1 MKTKMLKKKKQEKL
15 AYVYILP
22 FVAIFLMFKIVPIVY
37 GLFISVLDRNSIRK
51 AMSMVFVGVQNF
63 QKVLSSESFWDAF
76 MNSLLYAAIYIVLRM
91 VIGFIFAILLNKKFA
106 GRIAVRTMIYM
117 PFVTNV
123 IAIGIV
129 FQYLLDPFNG
139 PVNSIFRLFGI
150 QGSMW
155 LLSQSLALPASS
167 MVAVWAAVAFDI
179 ITLLAA
185 LQDIPHSLYEVAEIE
200 GATELQKV
208 RYITFP
214 LLIPTLFTLLT
225 LVIVASFKSY
235 NIIMA
240 LTEGGPG
247 GASRTLSFK
256 IYEDSF
262 KYGFYSVGAAESV
275 LFAAFII
282 FVNTLFKRVRTLWE
296 RKN

>member
-1 MKTKMLKKKKQEKL
+1 
-15 AYVYILP
+15 
-22 FVAIFLMFKIVPIVY
+22 
-37 GLFISVLDRNSIRK
+37 
-51 AMSMVFVGVQNF
+51 
-63 QKVLSSESFWDAF
+63 
-76 MNSLLYAAIYIVLRM
+76 
-91 VIGFIFAILLNKKFA
+91 
-106 GRIAVRTMIYM
+106 
-117 PFVTNV
+117 
-123 IAIGIV
+123 
-129 FQYLLDPFNG
+129 
-139 PVNSIFRLFGI
+139 
-150 QGSMW
+150 MW

-282 FVNTLFKRVRTLWE
+282 FVNTLFNRVRTLWE